1 MRGFWFGKKAVA
13 KSRHRAVCDQRRRR
27 VDNSVTNIPNR
38 LTNNNY
44 CKCCFRRVG
53 FFSSCPECNFPDSF
67 ICLEWRISLV
77 RIKWEFFLKQDRYCF
92 IQLFWHT
99 FHLSF
104 PQKIR
109 NSRFSKFSSDKAGL
123 FRWNSLCTRIRIFYT
138 LFYIFYIFYQGMS
151 EVSKQAMIIAAHL
164 LLQYKA

>member
-77 RIKWEFFLKQDRYCF
+77 RIKWEFFLNKIGIVLFNFSGILFICHSRRKSEIPDFLNFLAIRLVCF
-92 IQLFWHT
+92 VGTPCVRVFVYFIHYFIFFLHI
-99 FHLSF
+99 LS
-104 PQKIR
+104 R
-109 NSRFSKFSSDKAGL
+109 NEWS
-123 FRWNSLCTRIRIFYT
+123 
-138 LFYIFYIFYQGMS
+138 
-151 EVSKQAMIIAAHL
+151 
-164 LLQYKA
+164 